1 LPISSDLIQIG
12 LELIGKGGQAM
23 KVEEMIRSDLVTEAR
38 AYGWDVDR
46 DDTDDDLRSI
56 VKAGR
61 EGKRWT
67 TAIAA

>member
-1 LPISSDLIQIG
+1 
-12 LELIGKGGQAM
+12 M
-23 KVEEMIRSDLVTEAR
+23 KRVEEMIRSDLVAESR
-38 AYGWDVDR
+38 AYGWDANR

-61 EGKRWT
+61 EGKRWA